1 MNSIC
6 VVAIAVYL
14 LVFRQCQVAL
24 VQDELKMPR
33 ACEQVVDL
41 LTRRG
46 IRECQSGVL
55 QSQPAVVDAWQSV
68 CARWWVSGILCSRL
82 SDLRSARERLG
93 GNVLFPGRMAVLPLD

>member
-24 VQDELKMPR
+24 VQDELKIPR

-41 LTRRG
+41 LTRRS
-46 IRECQSGVL
+46 IRKFQSGVL
-55 QSQPAVVDAWQSV
+55 QSQPALVDA
-68 CARWWVSGILCSRL
+68 
-82 SDLRSARERLG
+82 
-93 GNVLFPGRMAVLPLD
+93 